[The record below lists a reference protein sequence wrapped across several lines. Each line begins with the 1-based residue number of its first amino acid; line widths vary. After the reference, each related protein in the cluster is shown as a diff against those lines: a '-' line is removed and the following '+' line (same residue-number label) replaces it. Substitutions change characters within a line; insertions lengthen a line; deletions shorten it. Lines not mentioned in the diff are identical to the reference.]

1 MLALAALFLFYNL
14 NLRPIPSGDSLPTV
28 LGAES
33 LWLDGTFSVD
43 RFADFIPP
51 FAGYFHE
58 ENGHLV
64 GNYPRMQ
71 VVVASPFYAPLR
83 LIPGVR
89 SWPPEKLVVAGRI
102 IEKIAASTLAVL
114 CVWLFFRIAAL
125 HMEARY
131 ALGLALVLGAATPNA
146 SSAAQALWS
155 QTLAMPFL
163 LAATYAGLRSRTASR
178 ALLWVLSSAFLGGVA
193 YMVRPT
199 TGLFFASMGLVL
211 LLVRRDW
218 RQVAAFAAVGFA
230 MIYLN
235 ATGNP
240 GMQGTGSVEA
250 TVHTFRGDL
259 LAGVYGVLLSPARGL
274 FIYAP
279 VLLLAVMGVWLAL
292 RDRELRRGGALA
304 ELMVLSVL
312 YVGALTITIAKWNG
326 WQGGY
331 CFGPR
336 LLLSA
341 IPFALLATIPAWPR
355 IVKGHSLR
363 VLAGLLISFGIFV
376 QYVGVYHYP
385 RGHWDSLPEP
395 AEFHPERYF
404 DWSDNPISRSFLAG
418 PSTESY
424 RILFAYLRG
433 GPEGAKRVMETNGV
447 RIY

>member
-1 MLALAALFLFYNL
+1 MLAFAGLFLFYNL

-43 RFADFIPP
+43 RFAEFIPP

-58 ENGHLV
+58 EDGHLL

-71 VVVASPFYAPLR
+71 VVVASPFYAPLL
-83 LIPGVR
+83 LIPGVHG
-89 SWPPEKLVVAGRI
+89 WPPEKLVVAGRI
-102 IEKIAASTLAVL
+102 IEKIAASSLAVL

-125 HMEARY
+125 YMEARQ
-131 ALGLALVLGAATPNA
+131 ALGLALVLGAATPIA
-146 SSAAQALWS
+146 STAAQALWS
-155 QTLAMPFL
+155 HALAMPFL

-211 LLVRRDW
+211 LLLRRDW
-218 RQVAAFAAVGFA
+218 RQVAAFTVVGFA

-240 GMQGTGSVEA
+240 GMQGAGSVEA

-259 LAGVYGVLLSPARGL
+259 LDGVYGVLLSPARGL

-279 VLLLAVMGVWLAL
+279 VLLLAVPGVWLAL
-292 RDRELRRGGALA
+292 REREVRRGAYLA
-304 ELMVLSVL
+304 ELMALSVF
-312 YVGALTITIAKWNG
+312 YAGALIVTIAKWDG

-331 CFGPR
+331 CYGPR
-336 LLLSA
+336 LLLSS
-341 IPFALLATIPAWPR
+341 IPFALLATIPVWPR
-355 IVKGHSLR
+355 VANGRAFR
-363 VLAGLLISFGIFV
+363 VFAGFLISFGIFV

-385 RGHWDSLPEP
+385 RGHWDSLPKP
-395 AEFHPERYF
+395 AEFHPERYL

-433 GPEGAKRVMETNGV
+433 GPEEAKRIMETNGV